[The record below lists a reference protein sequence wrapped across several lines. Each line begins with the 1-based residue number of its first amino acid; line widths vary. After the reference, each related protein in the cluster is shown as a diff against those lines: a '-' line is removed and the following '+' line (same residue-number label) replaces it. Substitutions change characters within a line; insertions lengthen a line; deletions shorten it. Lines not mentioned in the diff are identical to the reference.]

1 MQLSINGKDVG
12 LKVSMWVLDE
22 DRLNKMYAE
31 KPESIIWKFT
41 STLFIAYKNFCRY
54 SKMQPEISIEDFELY
69 VDDQLSSEEGRGFIT
84 GIFDDLSA
92 QINAMAGTS
101 EKKMPVSTLAGKEQE
116 SLPMAQSG

>member
-1 MQLSINGKDVG
+1 MQLSINGKEVG

-54 SKMQPEISIEDFELY
+54 SKTQPEISIEDFELY
-69 VDDQLSSEEGRGFIT
+69 VDDQLSSEEGRDFIT

-116 SLPMAQSG
+116 SSLMAQSG